1 MGADV
6 TFVADA
12 MLGRL
17 AKWLRLMGYDTLY
30 QAAADDQDLVRLA
43 RAEGRMLLTRDRELA
58 SRKGLRSVAIESDRL
73 EEQLGQLLR
82 DLEMDSENLPP
93 RCPLCNTAL
102 EVISRSEAKARV
114 PAHVYSTQ
122 EEFTRCPSCD
132 KIYWR
137 GTHWQRVREL
147 MERVSKQSSTPLS

>member
-1 MGADV
+1 MGAEV

-30 QAAADDQDLVRLA
+30 PAAADDRELVRIA
-43 RAEGRMLLTRDRELA
+43 RAEGRILLTRDQELA
-58 SRKGLRSVAIESDRL
+58 HRKGLRTLLIKSDRL
-73 EEQLGQLLR
+73 EEQLGQLLEE
-82 DLEMDSENLPP
+82 LEMDSENLPP

-102 EVISRSEAKARV
+102 EAISRSEAEARV
-114 PAHVYSTQ
+114 PAYVYSTH

-137 GTHWQRVREL
+137 GTHWQRMLEL
-147 MERVSKQSSTPLS
+147 MGRVANPPS